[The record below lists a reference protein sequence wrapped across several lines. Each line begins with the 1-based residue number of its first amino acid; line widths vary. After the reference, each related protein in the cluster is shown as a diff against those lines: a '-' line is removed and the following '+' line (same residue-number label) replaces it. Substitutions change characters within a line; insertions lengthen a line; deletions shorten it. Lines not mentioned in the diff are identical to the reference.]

1 MRVRPHRPAARAA
14 ITVVLAGIG
23 GALLLPALDKAKD
36 DADRTQAY
44 TIATACKQYY
54 TNHDEMPGNVQV
66 LTQADPA
73 NNNKPYL
80 APDAILDSRKQPFT
94 IDPSGQ
100 QSGTEVDVYTTN

>member
-14 ITVVLAGIG
+14 ITVVLAGIDG
-23 GALLLPALDKAKD
+23 PLLLPALDKAKD

-54 TNHDEMPGNVQV
+54 TNHGEMPGDITV
-66 LTQADPA
+66 LTQQDPE
-73 NNNKPYL
+73 NGNKPYL
-80 APDAILDSRKQPFT
+80 SQDAIKDSRKQNFT

-100 QSGTEVDVYTTN
+100 Q